1 MITLSDDI
9 ILDDF
14 YDIWFTNCGYRYR
27 ALKGGRETGKSFNFI
42 GYEPIFKILSD
53 ERRNILMI
61 RGNSKDNRSSTFPM
75 LLSTIRRC
83 GLNHLFD
90 VKHGDLLIRRKDT
103 GQEIRFAGMN
113 DVENIT
119 STSFEHGHWTD
130 IYFEEASQLDSYEEF
145 RVVDGSLRIPSYESD
160 LKAQITFLFNAWD
173 VGHWLYDIFFKD
185 RLEDN
190 PEILEN
196 QHYQYYEDPEFSLGA
211 AGKGLALHIS
221 SVWCNPF
228 INDEKRES
236 ILKLKETAYDIYL
249 VEGLGCWGN
258 RGDATYPYFKEN
270 LFIDHATV
278 MCTDYNVFYIGIDI
292 GGTNGQGKVVKEGY
306 RSAMTMELTGLCRNF
321 TTIDSIDEWGWSNEG
336 KQIKKEG
343 PEIAEDMIKQIEF
356 WILKYSMH
364 PQLMKNRIICY
375 VESADPGD
383 FQGLLRAKA
392 REHGLE
398 GIVVFMNSTKEFIQ
412 NRVDFDNLL
421 MSRGEHRFNQDCK
434 ELIREY
440 KAAHKDENGF
450 CRTDENDHFINGSEY
465 SWTPMLPKIKLWSE
479 FKPRK

>member
-1 MITLSDDI
+1 MPEINDNI
-9 ILDDF
+9 ILPDF
-14 YDIWFTNCGYRYR
+14 ADIWFTNCDARYR
-27 ALKGGRETGKSFNFI
+27 ALKGGRETGKTFNFV

-53 ERRNILMI
+53 DRRNILMV
-61 RGNSKDNRSSTFPM
+61 RANAKDNRTSNYPM
-75 LLSTIRRC
+75 LKSTIRRL
-83 GLNHLFD
+83 GLLNLF
-90 VKHGDLLIRRKDT
+90 KFNNSDLKITRKDT
-103 GQEIRFAGMN
+103 GQEIRFVGMN

-119 STSFEHGHWTD
+119 STSFENGYWTD
-130 IYFEEASQLDSYEEF
+130 IYFEEASQLDSYEDF
-145 RVVDGSLRIPSYESD
+145 RVVDGSLRIPSYETD

-190 PEILEN
+190 ISELEN
-196 QHYQYYEDPEFSLGA
+196 EHFQFLYDSEYSLGA

-221 SVWCNPF
+221 SVWCNSY

-236 ILKLKETAYDIYL
+236 ILKLKDTAYELYL

-258 RGDATYPYFKEN
+258 RGDATYPYFKDDLIIN
-270 LFIDHATV
+270 HATV
-278 MCTDYNVFYIGIDI
+278 MQTNYSYFYIGIDI
-292 GGTNGQGKVVKEGY
+292 GGTNGAGKVVKEGY
-306 RSAMTMELTGLCRNF
+306 RSAMTMELTGLTADF

-336 KQIKKEG
+336 KQIRKEG
-343 PEIAEDMIKQIEF
+343 PEIAEDMIRQIEM

-364 PQLMKNRIICY
+364 PQLMKGTIAIY

-392 REHGLE
+392 KEHGLFN
-398 GIVVFMNSTKEFIQ
+398 VVFKDSTKIYIQ
-412 NRVDFDNLL
+412 SRVDFDNLL
-421 MSRGEHRFNQDCK
+421 MSRKEHRFCDNCK

-440 KAAHKDENGF
+440 KSAHKDEEGF
-450 CRTDENDHFINGSEY
+450 CRADGNDHFINGSEY
-465 SWTPMLPKIKLWSE
+465 SWQPMLPRIKLWSE